1 MKNISKF
8 SKHTLRTDVLDLF
21 FVFFQILKL
30 LYLNHFPDQTF
41 STILCKKI
49 ESLIVIIIISGIYF
63 IPYFAGIK

>member
-1 MKNISKF
+1 MKNIRKF
-8 SKHTLRTDVLDLF
+8 LKHTLRTDVLDLF

-30 LYLNHFPDQTF
+30 YLIHFSDQTF

-63 IPYFAGIK
+63 TTYFAGIK